1 MGMYENPRAFV
12 DALGG
17 YRKVA
22 SRLEIGANTMHGYLT
37 AGSIPAKWYSAFIAL
52 AAEAGLEPPSRGLF
66 SFEQLPTKDGHIHPG
81 EAA

>member
-1 MGMYENPRAFV
+1 MYENPRAFV

-22 SRLEIGANTMHGYLT
+22 ARLEIGSNTLHGYIT

-52 AAEAGLEPPSRGLF
+52 AAELGVEPPSRSLF
-66 SFEQLPTKDGHIHPG
+66 SFEQLPVKSGLIQPG